1 MPAEQPP
8 EARTLI
14 YLPGL
19 AGDPGSS
26 PALAALEA
34 DGWTVARPQLPGFD
48 GESGFRCPDDYIDWL
63 TALWDAVDA
72 SAPAPCPVVGASV
85 GGMLAADL
93 AVFRPEAVTR
103 LVLLAP
109 FGIFDPDHAGLDPY
123 AVPTAKRL
131 EPLFEHGVP
140 QAFSQR
146 FADKGEAEAPVARY
160 LTDVA
165 AASLIWPVGDR
176 GLASR
181 IHRITCPR
189 LVLWGSADQII
200 PVGTAAAWG
209 EHQVIDGAGHL
220 LEWDQP
226 EAVAAALRSFL
237 AA

>member
-1 MPAEQPP
+1 MPAEP
-8 EARTLI
+8 RTLI

-48 GESGFRCPDDYIDWL
+48 GESGFRCPDDYLGWL

-72 SAPAPCPVVGASV
+72 TGVGPCPVVGASV

-109 FGIFDPDHAGLDPY
+109 FGIFDADHPGLDPY

-131 EPLFEHGVP
+131 EPLFERGVP
-140 QAFSQR
+140 EVFRTR
-146 FADKGEAEAPVARY
+146 FADKGETEAPVSRY
-160 LTDVA
+160 LTDIA

-176 GLASR
+176 GLAHR
-181 IHRITCPR
+181 IHRITCPC
-189 LVLWGSADQII
+189 LVLWGAADQIV

-209 EHQVIDGAGHL
+209 EHRVIDGAGHL

-226 EAVAAALRSFL
+226 DAVAAALRSFL
-237 AA
+237 HP